1 MGLKAPL
8 NKSLIRPKCDYGSI
22 IYGSAHKSYL
32 KDLDAIHHQGLS
44 ICCLGAYKTSPIDSL
59 YVEANEPPLHLMR
72 NNLSL

>member
-1 MGLKAPL
+1 MGLKTPL
-8 NKSLIRPKCDYGSI
+8 NKSLIRPKCDYGFI

-32 KDLDAIHHQGLS
+32 KDLDAIHHQGLH
-44 ICCLGAYKTSPIDSL
+44 ICCLGAYKTYSL